1 MLRTVHMN
9 DIDVVVIGAGA
20 AGVAAARALAKR
32 LSVTVLEARDRVGG
46 RAWTYRY
53 GSIGLDLGATWLHS
67 ADENEWDALAPSLGF
82 AVDPLPPPW
91 ERPAHRANFSGH
103 ERADYHAAWDRF
115 YARIDE
121 AAAEG
126 SARPMSDLFE
136 PGGRWNGL
144 LGAMVTYIN
153 GTEADQ
159 LVIAEYARYR
169 DTDIN
174 RRIPQGYGAL
184 IEAYAKPLDIRLGCP
199 ATLIEHAGERVR
211 VTTPQGTLTTRAVVV
226 AVPPGVMANGT
237 LRFSPALPDKLEAAA
252 HLPLGVADKMFL
264 SVDGGDDL
272 PAETRLYGATDRVE
286 TGSYTL
292 RPFGRPVI
300 DGYFGGK
307 FARELENHGPGAF
320 TAFAI
325 EQICAALGNDMRKR
339 LHPIAESAWARDSW
353 SLGAYSYGSQGAQA
367 ARAKLAAPIGNK
379 VFFAGEHCSDVDFS
393 TAHGAYRTGVKA
405 AQGVINAL
413 GGRAPAD

>member
-1 MLRTVHMN
+1 MD

-20 AGVAAARALAKR
+20 AGIAAARALTGR
-32 LSVTVLEARDRVGG
+32 HSVVVLEARERIGG

-67 ADENEWDALAPSLGF
+67 ADENEWGTLAPSLGF

-91 ERPAHRANFSGH
+91 DRPAHRANFSAD
-103 ERADYHAAWDRF
+103 ERAEYHAAWDRF
-115 YARIDE
+115 YARVDE
-121 AAAEG
+121 AAADG
-126 SARPMSDLFE
+126 STRPMADFFE

-153 GTEADQ
+153 GVEADQ

-169 DTDIN
+169 DTDVN

-184 IEAYAKPLDIRLGCP
+184 IEAYAQPLDIRLGCP
-199 ATLIEHAGERVR
+199 VTLIDHSGARVR
-211 VTTPQGTLTTRAVVV
+211 LTTPHGPLTARAVIV
-226 AVPPGVMANGT
+226 AVPPGVMANEA
-237 LRFSPALPDKLEAAA
+237 LRFSPALPDKRDAAA

-264 SVDGGDDL
+264 SIDGGDDL

-300 DGYFGGK
+300 DGYFGGT
-307 FARELENHGPGAF
+307 FARELERQGDGAF
-320 TAFAI
+320 AAFAI

-339 LHPIAESAWARDSW
+339 LAPIAESAWARDPW
-353 SLGAYSYGSQGAQA
+353 SLGAYSYGSKGAQA
-367 ARAKLAAPIGNK
+367 ARATLGAAVNGKL
-379 VFFAGEHCSDVDFS
+379 FFAGEHCSDVDFS

-405 AQGVINAL
+405 AEDAINAL
-413 GGRAPAD
+413 ERRVPAT

>member
-1 MLRTVHMN
+1 MD

-20 AGVAAARALAKR
+20 AGIAAARALTGR
-32 LSVTVLEARDRVGG
+32 HSVVVLEARERIGG

-67 ADENEWDALAPSLGF
+67 ADENEWGTLAPSLGF

-91 ERPAHRANFSGH
+91 DRPAHRANFSAD
-103 ERADYHAAWDRF
+103 ERAEYHAAWDRF

-126 SARPMSDLFE
+126 STRPMADFFE

-153 GTEADQ
+153 GVEADQ
-159 LVIAEYARYR
+159 LVVAEYARYR
-169 DTDIN
+169 DTEVN

-184 IEAYAKPLDIRLGCP
+184 IEAYARPLDIRLGCP
-199 ATLIEHAGERVR
+199 ATLIDHSGERVR
-211 VTTPQGTLTTRAVVV
+211 VTTLHGTLAARAVIV
-226 AVPPGVMANGT
+226 AVPPGVMANQT
-237 LRFSPALPDKLEAAA
+237 LRFSPALPDKLEAAHA
-252 HLPLGVADKMFL
+252 LPLGVADKMCL
-264 SVDGGDDL
+264 GIDGADDL

-300 DGYFGGK
+300 DGYFGGA
-307 FARELENHGPGAF
+307 FARELESQGNGAF
-320 TAFAI
+320 AAFAI
-325 EQICAALGNDMRKR
+325 EQICAALGNDVRKR
-339 LHPIAESAWARDSW
+339 LRPIAESAWARDPW

-367 ARAKLAAPIGNK
+367 ARAKLATSVGDK
-379 VFFAGEHCSDVDFS
+379 LFFAGEHCSDVDFS

-405 AQGVINAL
+405 AEDAIKAL
-413 GGRAPAD
+413 ERKAPAT